1 MDKTLL
7 KGLVLL
13 ELLATAKPAPRAI
26 EAIAALAGLTRSN
39 AHRTLSTLMHAGL
52 VERERES
59 GEYRVTMKILAV
71 GLAARGLRTLPQIAP
86 CFMANL
92 ASTSGETVHLST
104 LHGIEVRYLDKIES
118 RQPVRAYSEI
128 GGRAPAHAVATGK
141 ALLAAQDA
149 AWLARLPAVLEGYTA
164 TTLTSADA
172 LRAALAEVTLDGYAV
187 NRGEWREGVGGVAA
201 VIRDAAGTAV
211 AAIGVSGPLD
221 RLTSARMTAL
231 APLVMQ
237 SARELSH
244 TLASIERLATTAPT
258 AADPPRRPTAGR
270 RRLAPTA

>member
-13 ELLATAKPAPRAI
+13 ELLATAQPAPRAI
-26 EAIAALAGLTRSN
+26 EEIAALAGLTRSN

-52 VERERES
+52 VERERDS

-71 GLAARGLRTLPQIAP
+71 GLAARGLLTLPQIAP

-92 ASTSGETVHLST
+92 ASTSGETVHLSA
-104 LHGIEVRYLDKIES
+104 LDGMEVRYLDKIES

-149 AWLARLPAVLEGYTA
+149 AWLARLPVMLEGYTA
-164 TTLTSADA
+164 TTLTSAAA
-172 LRAALAEVTLDGYAV
+172 LLEALAEIALQGFAV

-201 VIRDAAGTAV
+201 VIRNAAGTAV
-211 AAIGVSGPLD
+211 GAIGVSGPLD
-221 RLTSARMTAL
+221 RLTSARVTTL

-237 SARELSH
+237 SARELSQ
-244 TLASIERLATTAPT
+244 TLASVERLATTAPP
-258 AADPPRRPTAGR
+258 AAGLRRRPAAGGR
-270 RRLAPTA
+270 GLTPTA